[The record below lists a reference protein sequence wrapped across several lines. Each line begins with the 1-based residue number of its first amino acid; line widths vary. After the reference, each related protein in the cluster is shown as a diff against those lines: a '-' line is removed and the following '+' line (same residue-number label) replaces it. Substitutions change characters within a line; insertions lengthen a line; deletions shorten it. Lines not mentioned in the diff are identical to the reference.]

1 MYYEIGNGK
10 PHNVPIDSISPGGSF
25 AVIVSS
31 EEAQSLLDRFSL
43 PPRLMDN
50 AFTSRAMAYESHE
63 GFDFMCVNLLRA
75 DSHAGPPE
83 KICVWFTKDLL
94 LFAGPQADTAHRMLE
109 DVLDGEAAPLS
120 LERLLLLFFERLTT
134 DDTAVL
140 EDLEQEITDLEDA
153 LITAGRRSAVRDII
167 SLRQRLM
174 AYKRHYE
181 QLLSV
186 LDMLQE
192 NDDDLL
198 SESAERTL
206 KVLASRADRL
216 YHAVLNLRDYVTQ
229 VRETYQAEVDISLN
243 RIMKLFTVITAI
255 FLPLTFIVGWY
266 GMNLQMPEFRWSFG
280 YPMVIIISVIVV
292 VLCLVFFKKRKWF

>member
-1 MYYEIGNGK
+1 MYYEIGSGK
-10 PHNVPIDSISPGGSF
+10 PHSVPINSITPGGSF
-25 AVIVSS
+25 AAFVSS
-31 EEAQSLLDRFSL
+31 EEAQLLLDRFSL
-43 PPRLMDN
+43 PSRLMDS
-50 AFTSRAMAYESHE
+50 AFASRAMAYESHE

-75 DSHAGPPE
+75 DSHISPPE

-94 LFAGPQADTAHRMLE
+94 LFAGPQAEAAHRMLE

-120 LERLLLLFFERLTT
+120 LERLLLLFFERLTS
-134 DDTAVL
+134 DDTAML
-140 EDLEQEITDLEDA
+140 EDLEQEITDLENA
-153 LITAGRRSAVRDII
+153 LITEGKRSAVREII

-174 AYKRHYE
+174 ACKRHYE

-192 NDDDLL
+192 NDDSLL

-280 YPMVIIISVIVV
+280 YPMVIILSVIVV
-292 VLCLVFFKKRKWF
+292 IVCLVLFRKRKWF